1 MQHLCLAD
9 QHLPEGQM
17 QMSKLVKQ
25 KEHWMSIYG
34 ALRKKDEP
42 KLKLTI
48 WSGVQEKRTFESHW
62 CSEEWLRALRWQP
75 LRGL

>member
-1 MQHLCLAD
+1 MGLF
-9 QHLPEGQM
+9 E
-17 QMSKLVKQ
+17 
-25 KEHWMSIYG
+25 
-34 ALRKKDEP
+34 KKDEP